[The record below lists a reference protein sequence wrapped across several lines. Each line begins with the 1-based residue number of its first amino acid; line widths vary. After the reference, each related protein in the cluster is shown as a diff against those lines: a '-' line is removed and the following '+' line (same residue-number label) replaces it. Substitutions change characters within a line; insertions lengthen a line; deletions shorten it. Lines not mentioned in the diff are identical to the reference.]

1 MGRRTT
7 QQVRLRKP
15 TPIGPPQIPATGRH
29 LPPAGVVV
37 SASVKCRV
45 GSDATRTADGR
56 IKRITPL
63 TQAPRLSSRPA
74 RACPDAAHPAPP
86 AHSVCIA
93 SSHPSMC
100 NTVLP
105 SESLS
110 SLAFRAASKDTQS
123 TICSPSAS
131 ARFGLVVHFVRHCAS
146 HSASWVFH
154 VARSSWNQVDMR
166 VHDRLSGR
174 LTAVH
179 TDIEAGYRSVRRA
192 DAVPHHPNQILRVT
206 VLLSGHREEIR
217 RMLEGHDQRMPFA
230 DGVFVQDCEDRTVP
244 FDDTPGN
251 IRRAERTIRIPL

>member
-1 MGRRTT
+1 MGSKRASSCLT
-7 QQVRLRKP
+7 QAFRP
-15 TPIGPPQIPATGRH
+15 SSHPATG
-29 LPPAGVVV
+29 
-37 SASVKCRV
+37 
-45 GSDATRTADGR
+45 
-56 IKRITPL
+56 
-63 TQAPRLSSRPA
+63 
-74 RACPDAAHPAPP
+74 CPDAERPAHPVY
-86 AHSVCIA
+86 SVCSA
-93 SSHPSMC
+93 SSHPSTC
-100 NTVLP
+100 NIVPP
-105 SESLS
+105 SGNLS

-174 LTAVH
+174 LAAVH
-179 TDIEAGYRSVRRA
+179 ADIEAGYRSVRRT

-206 VLLSGHREEIR
+206 VLLGGHGEEIR
-217 RMLEGHDQRMPFA
+217 GMPDGHNERMPLT
-230 DGVFVQDCEDRTVP
+230 DGVFVQDCEGRTVL